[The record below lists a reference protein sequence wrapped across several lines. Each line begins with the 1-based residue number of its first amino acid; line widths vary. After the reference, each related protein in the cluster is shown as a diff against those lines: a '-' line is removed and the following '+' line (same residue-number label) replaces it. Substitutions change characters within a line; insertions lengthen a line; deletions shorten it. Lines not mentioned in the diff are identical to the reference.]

1 MGLIGIRIRIAQK
14 EKIIPEFELNEKISK
29 RKSDAKADVESDA
42 KADVESDAK
51 ADVESDAKSESEEI
65 VIEEEKIKKMK
76 ETLEE
81 EEAEFK

>member
-14 EKIIPEFELNEKISK
+14 EKIIPEFELKEKITK
-29 RKSDAKADVESDA
+29 KKSDAKP
-42 KADVESDAK
+42 
-51 ADVESDAKSESEEI
+51 DVESDAKSESEEI